1 MTDFDLKTLPLAELK
16 QLQKNVEKA
25 IASFEARRK
34 AEARAAAEAAANQHG
49 FSLSDL
55 AEAASAQKPAASAP
69 KYRHPENPEI
79 TWSGRGRKPKWIAE
93 ALEAG
98 KSLADFAV

>member
-25 IASFEARRK
+25 IVSFETRRK

-55 AEAASAQKPAASAP
+55 AEAASAP